1 MPRQRQRGIDRQNH
15 ILSYIQS
22 YTDQY
27 GFPPSV
33 REIGAAVGLKST
45 ASVAR
50 YLEALQ
56 NSGRITHPPTKRR
69 AWSIQDRPPSI
80 EAPLVGR
87 VTAGQPILAV
97 ENQEERFRLSP
108 RLFSRSPDYLLR
120 VKGDSMID
128 AGIFDGD
135 LVAVQAVDTADDG
148 DIVIALIGEE
158 TTVKY
163 FKRKSGAIQLNPANP
178 RYDPIVGSD
187 IQVIG
192 RVVGLVR
199 AL

>member
-1 MPRQRQRGIDRQNH
+1 MPRKIGFDRQND
-15 ILSYIQS
+15 ILAFIQT
-22 YTDQY
+22 YTDQHGY
-27 GFPPSV
+27 PPSV

-50 YLEALQ
+50 YLVALQ
-56 NSGRITHPPTKRR
+56 NSGRLTHPAAKRR
-69 AWSIQDRPPSI
+69 AWSVSDRPAAI
-80 EAPLVGR
+80 DAPLIGR
-87 VTAGQPILAV
+87 ITAGQPILAQ

-128 AGIFDGD
+128 AGIYEGD
-135 LVAVQAVDTADDG
+135 LVAVQVTDTANNG
-148 DIVIALIGEE
+148 DIVIALIGDES
-158 TTVKY
+158 TVKY
-163 FKRKSGAIQLNPANP
+163 LERRDGRIQLNPANP
-178 RYDPIVGSD
+178 HYQPIIHPD
-187 IQVIG
+187 ITIIG

>member
-1 MPRQRQRGIDRQNH
+1 MPRQRGIDRQNH
-15 ILSYIQS
+15 ILSFIQQYIDRQ
-22 YTDQY
+22 

-50 YLEALQ
+50 YLKALED
-56 NSGRITHPPTKRR
+56 SGRLAHPPAKRR
-69 AWSIQDRPPSI
+69 AWSVQDRPASV

-87 VTAGQPILAV
+87 ITAGIPILAV

-108 RLFSRSPDYLLR
+108 HFFSRVPDYFLR
-120 VKGDSMID
+120 VQGDSMID
-128 AGIFDGD
+128 AGIHDGD
-135 LVAVQAVDTADDG
+135 LVAVESTAAAENG

-158 TTVKY
+158 STVKY
-163 FKRKSGAIQLNPANP
+163 LERRNGHIQLNPANP
-178 RYDPIVGSD
+178 RYQPIVHPD
-187 IQVIG
+187 IQIIG

>member
-1 MPRQRQRGIDRQNH
+1 MPRNRGAERQNH
-15 ILSYIQS
+15 ILSFIQS
-22 YTDQY
+22 YSDQH

-50 YLEALQ
+50 YLKALEQ
-56 NSGRITHPPTKRR
+56 TGRISHPPTKRR
-69 AWSIQDRPPSI
+69 AWSIQDRPSSI

-87 VTAGQPILAV
+87 ITAGQPILAV

-108 RLFSRSPDYLLR
+108 HFFSRVPDYFLR
-120 VKGDSMID
+120 VTGDSMIE
-128 AGIFDGD
+128 AGIYDGD
-135 LVAVQAVDTADDG
+135 LVAVESAETADNG

-158 TTVKY
+158 STVKY
-163 FKRKSGAIQLNPANP
+163 LQRNAGHIQLNPANP
-178 RYDPIVGSD
+178 RYQPIISPD
-187 IQVIG
+187 IRVIG